1 MKQLSKNYSSL
12 LFTILTALMIVVS
25 FISYQKFIQFNKSVD
40 AVMHTNLVKSKMINL
55 YTNLKDANS
64 SQRDYLLT
72 NDKAFLKS
80 FKSAENYKYLL
91 NSSLKALLA
100 DNPLQLKNLKNIEKL
115 VDEIYFHLNNTL
127 IKNENNR
134 VKFLTKSSI
143 TSLEKRINEVD
154 KKISL
159 MVKIEDNI
167 LLQRS
172 NIKDRSASITPI
184 FLLVLSLISII
195 FITIFFYR
203 LQKETNE
210 RILISKNNLLL
221 KKANE
226 QIEISEKHFRNFANN
241 IQNLA
246 WIADPEGWIYW
257 YNKRWLDYTGL
268 KLEDLEGWGWEK
280 AHHPDYVEEIK
291 EKTKKLWLKE
301 EEFELTFPLRRHD
314 GKYRWFLTRVY
325 PIKDIDGNIERWI
338 GTNTDISEQ
347 KSFTEQL
354 EISVNERTK
363 QLNLQNQTY
372 ELAEKIA
379 KFGSYT
385 WRLDENN
392 LKYSDNLFLL
402 LDCEPNEFVPT
413 FEKFLSFVHPDD
425 KLQFIKNGEETK
437 INGVLIESPYRIITK
452 KGIIKYFRS
461 SGKFIGDDKNRMLVG
476 TVQDISKDVLASQDL
491 KNKNIEL
498 ENANSELESFSFV
511 ASHDLQEPLRKIQG
525 FSKRIIDEEGDRLS
539 ETTKDYF
546 NRIRAASQRMQN
558 LIESVLNF
566 SQNSYGEFVFEKT
579 NLNSTLKEVEATL
592 QVPINLKKAKIES
605 QILPTLNAVNFQMH
619 QLFLNLISNSL
630 KYSKQNF
637 DCHIKIT
644 AKKVTFV
651 ELIEN
656 VKQNVNFWEIKI
668 SDNGIGLEQQ
678 YENKIFEPFQ
688 RLHSK
693 TEYEGTGIGL
703 AICKKIVQTHKGRI
717 SAKGEIGVGTTFT
730 FLLSDN
736 INS

>member
-579 NLNSTLKEVEATL
+579 NLNTTLKEVEATL